1 MITVGFKIYKK
12 YIIALCVAWLAFAA
26 HAQQDLMLTQ
36 EIFSRVNK
44 NPAATGNTDDI
55 DIFLHGRIQ
64 WAGVDN
70 GPKTTVLNVTNYVE
84 KIHSGMGFSM
94 SYDHMG
100 IGHNTTNMKLVYAYQ
115 IDFSERYLL
124 SMGLGAG
131 VQIGGFDYTANTMVD
146 VNEYGNDTYPYEKDV
161 RVSPDFDLGF
171 EFSHPNWTVGLSMT
185 HLLNKESTTFKNGR
199 HLYVYG
205 IGDFHVGEQV
215 ILAPVVNYF
224 HHDKT
229 DVFEVGSLVYFKRM
243 FWGGLSWRPDLHDKV
258 NPSMLAITLGFEL
271 KKFRFGYSYD
281 LGLGSNDKLPS
292 NTHEV
297 ILSYG
302 IAKKGKRK

>member
-1 MITVGFKIYKK
+1 MKNKK
-12 YIIALCVAWLAFAA
+12 YILTLCVALLTLSSY
-26 HAQQDLMLTQ
+26 AQQDLMLSQ

-44 NPAATGNTDDI
+44 NPAATGNTNDI

-64 WAGVDN
+64 WAGIDN
-70 GPKTTVLNVTNYVE
+70 GPKTTVLNVTNYLE
-84 KIHSGMGFSM
+84 KLHSGVGFTLF
-94 SYDHMG
+94 YDHMG

-115 IDFSERYLL
+115 IDLSERYIL

-131 VQIGGFDYTANTMVD
+131 LQIAGFDYTSNVMDD
-146 VNEYGNDTYPYEKDV
+146 VNEYGQDTYPYEKEV

-171 EFSHPNWTVGLSMT
+171 EFSHPIWTVGVSMT
-185 HLLNKESTTFKNGR
+185 HLTNKESTTFKSGR
-199 HLYVYG
+199 HLYLYG
-205 IGDFHVGEQV
+205 IGNFHVCDQW

-229 DVFEVGSLVYFKRM
+229 NVIEIGSLAYFRRM
-243 FWGGLSWRPDLHDKV
+243 FWGGLTWRPDFHSKT
-258 NPSMLAITLGFEL
+258 NPSMLVFTLGLEW

-281 LGLGSNDKLPS
+281 LGLGSNDWLPS

-302 IAKKGKRK
+302 IAKKQKK